1 MKNTKWDIGKF
12 VSGCVRGENIGIF
25 EMKQTIFMSKW
36 DEKIIKFKIN
46 YRKKSRKRKIVM
58 GMKLDLSYLENINSA
73 FRGQIVAY
81 IFHDVSK

>member
-1 MKNTKWDIGKF
+1 
-12 VSGCVRGENIGIF
+12 
-25 EMKQTIFMSKW
+25 MSKW